1 MQKTKSFPF
10 PILLLIVTFKDLR
23 RIIAEKKKEAEQ
35 ESKFHNPSH
44 YWKGKK
50 IVSLNEWLKIK
61 NNYGLNTA
69 LQYFP
74 NDFPR
79 SGLTFN
85 LYGIEDQ
92 TLKQEA
98 DQWGSDFIKLLE
110 YRKSQEY
117 GKWKCCRCLLS
128 PDREE
133 AAIFIGMNKVI
144 SRALDSD
151 GESVYPCKVLNR
163 FVCPYDKMILAERED
178 MARDKNPIEKPNV
191 NYLFYLSELAFAVE
205 LALAKA
211 QEEDSMFRIK
221 SAEDVYH
228 VLTNKETLEK
238 LLLQSLKEEHKQ
250 YQDSIVEFFTDMRD
264 RIKVEDM
271 RVY

>member
-1 MQKTKSFPF
+1 M
-10 PILLLIVTFKDLR
+10 TFKDLQ
-23 RIIAEKKKEAEQ
+23 RIIAEKKKEVEQ
-35 ESKFHNPSH
+35 ESKFYDPSH

-79 SGLTFN
+79 SGLTFI

-110 YRKSQEY
+110 YRKSPEY

-133 AAIFIGMNKVI
+133 AAIFIGINKVI
-144 SRALDSD
+144 SRALDTD

-163 FVCPYDKMILAERED
+163 FVCPYDKKIAAEGED
-178 MARDKNPIEKPNV
+178 MVSDNGQIEKLNV
-191 NYLFYLSELAFAVE
+191 DHLFYLSELAFAVE

-211 QEEDSMFRIK
+211 QEEDSVFRIR
-221 SAEDVYH
+221 STEDIYH
-228 VLTNKETLEK
+228 VLTDKETLEK
-238 LLLQSLKEEHKQ
+238 VLHQGLKEEHKQ
-250 YQDSIVEFFTDMRD
+250 YKDKILELFTNMKD
-264 RIKVEDM
+264 RIKAEDLT
-271 RVY
+271 VY